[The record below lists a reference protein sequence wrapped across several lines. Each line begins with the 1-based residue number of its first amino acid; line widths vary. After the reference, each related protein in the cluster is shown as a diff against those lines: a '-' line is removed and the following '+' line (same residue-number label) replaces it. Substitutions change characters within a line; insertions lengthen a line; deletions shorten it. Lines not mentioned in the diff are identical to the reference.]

1 MLVMLAY
8 DVPEQRHQNFLR
20 KEFERVGGQ
29 RVQYSIYLFR
39 GEPHECE
46 RIIRYMRRAARDIPG
61 DIRLFPMDENVW
73 DAQIII
79 TEVLA
84 NSQRAASLREFVI
97 VWD

>member
-8 DVPEQRHQNFLR
+8 DVPEQRHQTFLR

-46 RIIRYMRRAARDIPG
+46 RIIRHMRRAASGIPG
-61 DIRLFPMDENVW
+61 DIRLFPMEESTW
-73 DAQIII
+73 DAQIVIAEI
-79 TEVLA
+79 LA
-84 NSQRAASLREFVI
+84 NTERAASLREFVI